1 MINTSSYLEHIK
13 LRQPEIEFR
22 SNTDGDTSTY
32 TGTIT
37 ANIVARV
44 VEKTDEVIVDAII
57 KEAAADG
64 VTDLFLID
72 KEFIMTAIQNE
83 MERRKAMIIKGEEK

>member
-1 MINTSSYLEHIK
+1 MLYNPEYLEHVK
-13 LRQPEIEFR
+13 LNPPKIEFR

-32 TGTIT
+32 IGTIT

-44 VEKTDEVIVDAII
+44 VEKTDEVIVDAVV
-57 KEAAADG
+57 KEAAAEG

-72 KEFIMTAIQNE
+72 KEFIMTAIKNE
-83 MERRKAMIIKGEEK
+83 MARRKAMIIKGEEK